1 MRVSVIIPTRNMG
14 DLLSR
19 AIDSVQ
25 AQTVPAHEI
34 VVADD
39 GSIDETEGYLAR
51 LKHTQ
56 VPVHSIRN
64 RTSNRWGISGGRNLA
79 SAISEGDF
87 ILPLDADDWID
98 PFFLEKTLAVMKE
111 DPEVGIV
118 STLFTYHGEKEGKL
132 AGYAYPRTY
141 EQQLKENRI
150 AVCSLIRR
158 EALDQVGGWD
168 MKLKGWEDWDM
179 WLRILKLGWK
189 HGIVKQ
195 NLFHYRLH
203 KGGMNQWAIDNKEW
217 LIQYMRSKHSGFME
231 EI

>member
-39 GSIDETEGYLAR
+39 GSTDETEGYLAR
-51 LKHTQ
+51 LKHGVNG

-64 RTSNRWGISGGRNLA
+64 YTSNRWGVSGGRNTA
-79 SAISEGDF
+79 AAISKGEV

-98 PFFLEKTLAVMKE
+98 PFFLERTLAVMKE

-118 STLFTYHGEKEGKL
+118 STLFTYHGEKEGL
-132 AGYAYPRTY
+132 LCGYAYPRTY

-150 AVCSLIRR
+150 TVCSLIRR
-158 EALDQVGGWD
+158 EALDQAGEWD
-168 MKLKGWEDWDM
+168 MKAQGWEDWDM

-195 NLFHYRLH
+195 GLFHYRLH
-203 KGGMNQWAIDNKEW
+203 KGGMNQWANDNKER
-217 LIQYMRSKHSGFME
+217 LLQYMRSKHSGFME
-231 EI
+231 